1 MKDLK
6 YQQILH
12 FSDYD
17 SEGGFI
23 WQKWE
28 IEGNE
33 DSAHKQGC
41 TATILISRNISPC
54 LSCCGVVFHEVFSKN
69 WNLNLYATYK
79 YTLNLDFMLK
89 KKWRFKEES

>member
-41 TATILISRNISPC
+41 TATILI
-54 LSCCGVVFHEVFSKN
+54 
-69 WNLNLYATYK
+69 
-79 YTLNLDFMLK
+79 
-89 KKWRFKEES
+89 

>member
-33 DSAHKQGC
+33 DAAHKHGC

-54 LSCCGVVFHEVFSKN
+54 LTSCGVVFHGVFSTN
-69 WNLNLYATYK
+69 LNLNLYATYK
-79 YTLNLDFMLK
+79 YNLNLVFVQQEK
-89 KKWRFKEES
+89 VTI